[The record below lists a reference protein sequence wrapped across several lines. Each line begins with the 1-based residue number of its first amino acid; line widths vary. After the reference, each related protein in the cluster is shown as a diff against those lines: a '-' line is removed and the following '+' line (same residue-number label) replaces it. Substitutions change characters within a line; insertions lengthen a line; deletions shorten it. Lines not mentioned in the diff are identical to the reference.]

1 MTKMKK
7 QHRHQKTMNTRIFPL
22 IGSALVW
29 SSLMGISVTA
39 EGKPFISPLPI
50 SALTLSVQDQQ
61 ALMKAAALPKGQ
73 DVMATTAT
81 TLIWQGDPLPL
92 HLSLNREQRL
102 IFSEPVQVDVNGQLT
117 TEQLRVINDHQ
128 NVYLTAFT
136 TFPKTTRIY
145 VTLKESGRI
154 IFFDVDTQGSV
165 AQVSIKSPPIH
176 VHIAESLKLSEPI
189 STQNISENESSG
201 SGEENSNNP
210 FFSAELT
217 PLFTPS
223 ADDLV
228 QAVRFAWQQ
237 LYAPAYLMP
246 NSLNF
251 QRVPLHSAFWVSGL
265 FYSDRVFAH
274 PVASWVYRQTTITA
288 VELRNPYPQILNLA
302 IDRDLCGHWQAAML
316 FPRSILQP
324 VDHKQENSTTL
335 FLVSNEPFVSA
346 VGVCHGRV

>member
-1 MTKMKK
+1 MKK
-7 QHRHQKTMNTRIFPL
+7 QHKHQKTMNTLICPF
-22 IGSALVW
+22 IGSALLW
-29 SSLMGISVTA
+29 GSLMGISLTA
-39 EGKPFISPLPI
+39 EGKPLTSPLPV
-50 SALTLSVQDQQ
+50 SALTISVQDQQ
-61 ALMKAAALPKGQ
+61 ALMKAAALPHGQ
-73 DVMATTAT
+73 DNVVATTAT

-102 IFSEPVQVDVNGQLT
+102 IFPESVQVDVNGQLT
-117 TEQLRVINDHQ
+117 TEQLRIINDHR

-154 IFFDVDTQGSV
+154 IFFDVDTRSSPSQASM
-165 AQVSIKSPPIH
+165 KSQPIH
-176 VHIAESLKLSEPI
+176 VRVGESLKSSE
-189 STQNISENESSG
+189 SAFTQNIPENESTR
-201 SGEENSNNP
+201 SGEETISNTS
-210 FFSAELT
+210 FSAELT

-237 LYAPAYLMP
+237 LYAPAYLLP

-251 QRVPLHSAFWVSGL
+251 QRVPLHSTFWVSGL
-265 FYSDRVFAH
+265 FYSDTVFAH
-274 PVASWVYRQTTITA
+274 PVASWVYHQTTITA

-324 VDHKQENSTTL
+324 VDHKKENSTTL
-335 FLVSNEPFVSA
+335 FLVSNEPFMSA
-346 VGVCHGRV
+346 LGVCHGRV